1 MNARVLPVV
10 AIAALSCVAFAQQL
24 PEIYRPDPKEKDP
37 WADVALH
44 IESLTCDTQSQ
55 CTVRARGVHH
65 GESVGLEVVVGAIDG
80 RRRGIS
86 YRSIGEESNRF
97 LRALA
102 ELYKAHA
109 RMPAMKASTFA
120 DAVVLSGNL
129 STMQSQRVDIKVFF
143 YADGPESKYAELYTN
158 VDPVRG
164 VLEIHEKDPD
174 YRENVIKALAK

>member
-1 MNARVLPVV
+1 MNARVLLTM
-10 AIAALSCVAFAQQL
+10 AIAAFSCLAAAQQL
-24 PEIYRPDPKEKDP
+24 PEIYRPDPNEKDP
-37 WADVALH
+37 WADIALR
-44 IESLTCDTQSQ
+44 IESLTCRTQSE
-55 CTVRARGVHH
+55 CTVRARGAHH

-97 LRALA
+97 IRALA
-102 ELYKAHA
+102 ELYKV
-109 RMPAMKASTFA
+109 RDRTSAMKASTFA

-129 STMQSQRVDIKVFF
+129 STMQSQRIDIKVFF

-158 VDPVRG
+158 IDPVRG
-164 VLEIHEKDPD
+164 ILQVHEKDPD